1 MTIHTLITN
10 TYYTDL
16 TQISISIRIEHEY
29 LNYRIYWCNHFS
41 DPNWYIYHWNWSSL
55 IFISTNMCPCL
66 APVSI
71 TKEFIDISDVAAFI
85 VAIDVIDLEYQ
96 YCISIDKYQ

>member
-1 MTIHTLITN
+1 
-10 TYYTDL
+10 
-16 TQISISIRIEHEY
+16 
-29 LNYRIYWCNHFS
+29 
-41 DPNWYIYHWNWSSL
+41 
-55 IFISTNMCPCL
+55 MCPCL